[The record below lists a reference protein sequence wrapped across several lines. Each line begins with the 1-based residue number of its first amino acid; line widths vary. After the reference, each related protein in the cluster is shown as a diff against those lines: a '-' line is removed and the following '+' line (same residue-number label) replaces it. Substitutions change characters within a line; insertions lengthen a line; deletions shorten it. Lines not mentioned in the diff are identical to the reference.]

1 MPALLESP
9 QARYSAPSPMQGE
22 GYAQFVFRAHQEL
35 MPYVQNPDARNQAVW
50 GCLGIC
56 LRKPDSR
63 SSKRAFPARTI
74 SACSEYLLFH
84 EHDTKSRD
92 GTPLRYDF
100 NALAE
105 LVDTNNKRA
114 DTDAYSA
121 IASHHTSDHLKG
133 PKHEPTTVGF
143 AGPYSLGMVGR
154 LNPKWAVFADEH
166 HRTDEADLFDRRR
179 RRSVEVMRFKDGRPS
194 YFDPIATLGAD
205 SPRLALPVARYE
217 AEDAIVERYSVIAP
231 VSVGAGNTFIPNTD
245 DKYASTEQGEPPKM
259 MSGQLGEQDIMAIV
273 QAIRNTPEMQWVTS
287 QMQQAIPADQPGPTD
302 GMQAPSPDSQL
313 QLSPDQGPPQA
324 PAMPERNSQCP
335 PPMPAPQ
342 PSPTLPQGMAGAG
355 LGQQYAGRYSQ
366 LEDEEVTNEQY
377 QALREENE
385 VLAERYSE
393 LASNYESLQTANA
406 RMVEDYG
413 KMKSAVV
420 QLSVG
425 QSMPSDS
432 NESRNCTRSIR
443 TSSLSKKKP
452 NDACIRPVLR

>member
-1 MPALLESP
+1 M
-9 QARYSAPSPMQGE
+9 
-22 GYAQFVFRAHQEL
+22 
-35 MPYVQNPDARNQAVW
+35 
-50 GCLGIC
+50 
-56 LRKPDSR
+56 
-63 SSKRAFPARTI
+63 
-74 SACSEYLLFH
+74 
-84 EHDTKSRD
+84 
-92 GTPLRYDF
+92 
-100 NALAE
+100 
-105 LVDTNNKRA
+105 
-114 DTDAYSA
+114 
-121 IASHHTSDHLKG
+121 
-133 PKHEPTTVGF
+133 GF

-245 DKYASTEQGEPPKM
+245 DKYASTDQGEPPKM

-324 PAMPERNSQCP
+324 PAYPERNSQCP

-393 LASNYESLQTANA
+393 LASTYESLQNANA

-420 QLSVG
+420 QLERRAVDAERLERIKELYSQYPHFVVVEEETERCLYSAG
-425 QSMPSDS
+425 ATMS
-432 NESRNCTRSIR
+432 NEEFAEHLASVEKYAQRSSPVSRMVPAGEFAPVSGPKSDLAGKVVERY
-443 TSSLSKKKP
+443 TSLADRGVFKTYDEVEAKFERKW
-452 NDACIRPVLR
+452 ACNRA